1 MSQNPFDKLNQL
13 QQKVN
18 SASAQ
23 ASNPGARL
31 KNESSYVKRSI
42 NQGTSNVVSALC
54 YVTGIVA
61 FIAGVK
67 KDWKADPQVN
77 FHATH
82 ARVLWVIMIVS
93 FCSIIGIPLAA
104 FLYLAGFYLASS
116 AVSGGRQPV
125 PFLTQFIYARHWM
138 D

>member
-1 MSQNPFDKLNQL
+1 MSQNPFDQLNRL

-18 SASAQ
+18 SVQQQ

-31 KNESSYVKRSI
+31 KNESSYVQRSI
-42 NQGTSNVVSALC
+42 NRGTSNVVSALC

-67 KDWKADPQVN
+67 KDWKADQQVN

-82 ARVLWVIMIVS
+82 ARVLWVLMIPF
-93 FCSIIGIPLAA
+93 FCSIIGIPVAVI
-104 FLYLAGFYLASS
+104 LYLAGFYLASS

-125 PFLTQFIYARHWM
+125 PFLTQFIYARHWLE
-138 D
+138 